1 MTPGH
6 RGSRCMSFWK
16 YIAALRALKAPI
28 GVWFSC
34 FSHTSVPNAAA
45 TCGHTYCG
53 VGGTSV
59 AMNCRRGLDGGA
71 VGQCRRLEIGRLTHG
86 VCGIHGVEIYATRS
100 STVTVQLCT
109 PNHSTGP
116 LLYMALQTKQDH
128 RLPAQLA
135 ARLAQRIETHA
146 LRPGTRLPS
155 IRNCAEESRV
165 SRSTVVEAYDQL
177 IAAGPDRIAA
187 RLGFLRAPARAT
199 SIAHRRAAAQPLPG
213 TVLDVS
219 WLLRAQRR
227 QSPGS
232 EQPGAGLLPE
242 DWLDHEMVAAAVR
255 GVGRSRG
262 SWLLK
267 YGAIEGYLPL
277 REALSTRLAQAGIDV
292 APEQIVTSAGATEA
306 IDLVARR
313 FLAPGDL
320 VFVEDPAWFV
330 MFARFAAFGARIVGV
345 PRGADGPD
353 IAALESLLARERPKL
368 FILNSVAHNPTG
380 SCMSA
385 AVAARVLELAAR
397 HDFMILEDDIYGDLQ
412 GRHAVR
418 LASLDDGRRVIYV
431 GGFSKTL
438 AANLRVGFV
447 AAHPALA
454 RELRDIKAL
463 TGLVVERARRA
474 RGGAHHHRAQLRT
487 HARTP
492 AHQAR

>member
-1 MTPGH
+1 
-6 RGSRCMSFWK
+6 MS
-16 YIAALRALKAPI
+16 
-28 GVWFSC
+28 
-34 FSHTSVPNAAA
+34 
-45 TCGHTYCG
+45 
-53 VGGTSV
+53 
-59 AMNCRRGLDGGA
+59 
-71 VGQCRRLEIGRLTHG
+71 
-86 VCGIHGVEIYATRS
+86 
-100 STVTVQLCT
+100 
-109 PNHSTGP
+109 
-116 LLYMALQTKQDH
+116 LQSKQDH

-135 ARLAQRIETHA
+135 ARLQQRIENHA

-155 IRNCAEESRV
+155 IRNCAQESRV
-165 SRSTVVEAYDQL
+165 SRSTVVEAYERL
-177 IAAGPDRIAA
+177 IAAGLVESRRGSGFYVRLRQPVNHA
-187 RLGFLRAPARAT
+187 R
-199 SIAHRRAAAQPLPG
+199 RRAAAAPVPG
-213 TVLDVS
+213 TVLDVN

-242 DWLDHEMVAAAVR
+242 DWLDHELVAAAVR

-267 YGAIEGYLPL
+267 YGSVEGYLPL
-277 REALSTRLAQAGIDV
+277 REALVARLARLGIDV
-292 APEQIVTSAGATEA
+292 PAEQIITTAGATAA

-313 FLAPGDL
+313 FLAPGDV

-353 IAALESLLARERPKL
+353 VVALESLLTREKPKL

-380 SCMSA
+380 SCIGA
-385 AVAARVLELAAR
+385 ANAARVLELAAR
-397 HDFMILEDDIYGDLQ
+397 HDFMIVEDDIYGDLQ
-412 GRHAVR
+412 GRHATR

-447 AAHPALA
+447 AAHPVLA

-463 TGLVVERARRA
+463 TGLSSPELCERVVARIVVERKYERMLEGIRA
-474 RGGAHHHRAQLRT
+474 RLDDCR
-487 HARTP
+487 ARTAEALERMGARIAGPP
-492 AHQAR
+492 AGGMYLWADFGCDTSELAAAGSREGVLLAPGSLFSPTQLPSTWMRVAAATCLNQAAMRFLAAAMRR

>member
-1 MTPGH
+1 
-6 RGSRCMSFWK
+6 
-16 YIAALRALKAPI
+16 
-28 GVWFSC
+28 
-34 FSHTSVPNAAA
+34 
-45 TCGHTYCG
+45 
-53 VGGTSV
+53 
-59 AMNCRRGLDGGA
+59 
-71 VGQCRRLEIGRLTHG
+71 
-86 VCGIHGVEIYATRS
+86 
-100 STVTVQLCT
+100 
-109 PNHSTGP
+109 
-116 LLYMALQTKQDH
+116 MALQTKQDH

-135 ARLAQRIETHA
+135 ARLAQRIENHA

-177 IAAGPDRIAA
+177 IAAGLIESRRGSGFYVRLRNHKAA
-187 RLGFLRAPARAT
+187 H
-199 SIAHRRAAAQPLPG
+199 HRRASTPPPPG

-267 YGAIEGYLPL
+267 YGAVEGYLPL
-277 REALSTRLAQAGIDV
+277 REALSTRLAHAGIVV
-292 APEQIVTSAGATEA
+292 APEQIVTTAGATQA

-345 PRGADGPD
+345 PRGQDGPD

-385 AVAARVLELAAR
+385 EVAARVLELATR

-431 GGFSKTL
+431 GGFAKTL

-454 RELRDIKAL
+454 SELRDIKAL
-463 TGLVVERARRA
+463 TGLSSSEIGERVVARIIIERSYERMLERLRTRLDECRARTADALQRMGARIAGPPPGGMYLWADFGRDTNELATAGSVEGVLCAPGSLFSPTQLPSTWMRVAAATCLNAKAMAFLQRA
-474 RGGAHHHRAQLRT
+474 MRR
-487 HARTP
+487 
-492 AHQAR
+492 

>member
-1 MTPGH
+1 
-6 RGSRCMSFWK
+6 
-16 YIAALRALKAPI
+16 
-28 GVWFSC
+28 
-34 FSHTSVPNAAA
+34 
-45 TCGHTYCG
+45 
-53 VGGTSV
+53 
-59 AMNCRRGLDGGA
+59 
-71 VGQCRRLEIGRLTHG
+71 
-86 VCGIHGVEIYATRS
+86 
-100 STVTVQLCT
+100 
-109 PNHSTGP
+109 
-116 LLYMALQTKQDH
+116 MALQTKQDH

-155 IRNCAEESRV
+155 IRNCAVESRV

-177 IAAGPDRIAA
+177 IAAGLIESRRGSGFYV
-187 RLGFLRAPARAT
+187 RLRHASNPAR
-199 SIAHRRAAAQPLPG
+199 RRAAVAPMPG

-242 DWLDHEMVAAAVR
+242 NWLDHELVASAVR

-267 YGAIEGYLPL
+267 YGAVEGYLPL
-277 REALSTRLAQAGIDV
+277 REALSTRLSQAGIDV
-292 APEQIVTSAGATEA
+292 GAEHIITTAGATEA

-330 MFARFAAFGARIVGV
+330 MFARFAAFGARLVGV
-345 PRGADGPD
+345 PRGPDGPD
-353 IAALESLLARERPKL
+353 MAALESLLARERPKL
-368 FILNSVAHNPTG
+368 FIMNSVAHNPTG
-380 SCMSA
+380 SCLTH
-385 AVAARVLELAAR
+385 AVASRVLELAAR

-412 GRHAVR
+412 GRYAVR
-418 LASLDDGRRVIYV
+418 LASIDDGRRVIYV

-447 AAHPALA
+447 AAHAALA
-454 RELRDIKAL
+454 NELRDIKAL
-463 TGLVVERARRA
+463 TGLASSELCERVVARIIVERRYERMLE
-474 RGGAHHHRAQLRT
+474 GLRT
-487 HARTP
+487 RLDECRGRTAEALGRMGATLFGPPPGGMYLWADFGRDTNEIATAGSREGVLCAPGSLFSPTQRPSTWMRVAAATCLNEAAMRFLSRAMAR
-492 AHQAR
+492 

>member
-1 MTPGH
+1 
-6 RGSRCMSFWK
+6 MS
-16 YIAALRALKAPI
+16 
-28 GVWFSC
+28 
-34 FSHTSVPNAAA
+34 
-45 TCGHTYCG
+45 
-53 VGGTSV
+53 
-59 AMNCRRGLDGGA
+59 
-71 VGQCRRLEIGRLTHG
+71 LE
-86 VCGIHGVEIYATRS
+86 
-100 STVTVQLCT
+100 
-109 PNHSTGP
+109 P
-116 LLYMALQTKQDH
+116 KQDH

-155 IRNCAEESRV
+155 IRNCAQESRV
-165 SRSTVVEAYDQL
+165 SRSTVVEAYDRL
-177 IAAGPDRIAA
+177 IAAGLVESRRGSGFYV
-187 RLGFLRAPARAT
+187 RLRHKAVQRRAT
-199 SIAHRRAAAQPLPG
+199 AHPMPSSA
-213 TVLDVS
+213 LDVS

-242 DWLDHEMVAAAVR
+242 NWLDHELVAAAVR

-267 YGAIEGYLPL
+267 YGAVEGYLPL
-277 REALSTRLAQAGIDV
+277 REALATRLAHLGIE
-292 APEQIVTSAGATEA
+292 APADQIVTTAGATQA

-313 FLAPGDL
+313 FLVPGDV

-345 PRGADGPD
+345 PRGPDGPD
-353 IAALESLLARERPKL
+353 IAALESLLAREKPKL

-380 SCMSA
+380 SCISQS
-385 AVAARVLELAAR
+385 VAARVLELAAR
-397 HDFMILEDDIYGDLQ
+397 HDFMIVEDDIYGDLQ

-418 LASLDDGRRVIYV
+418 LAALDDGRRVIYV

-454 RELRDIKAL
+454 AELRDIKAL
-463 TGLVVERARRA
+463 TGLASSELCERVVARIIVERRYERMLENLRA
-474 RGGAHHHRAQLRT
+474 RLDECRGRTAEALHRMGAKIAGPPPGGMYLWADFGRDTNEMAAAGSREGVLCAPGSLFSPTQLPTTWMRVAAATCLNEAAMKFLSRT
-487 HARTP
+487 MARTI
-492 AHQAR
+492 ARA

>member
-1 MTPGH
+1 
-6 RGSRCMSFWK
+6 MS
-16 YIAALRALKAPI
+16 
-28 GVWFSC
+28 
-34 FSHTSVPNAAA
+34 
-45 TCGHTYCG
+45 
-53 VGGTSV
+53 
-59 AMNCRRGLDGGA
+59 
-71 VGQCRRLEIGRLTHG
+71 
-86 VCGIHGVEIYATRS
+86 
-100 STVTVQLCT
+100 
-109 PNHSTGP
+109 
-116 LLYMALQTKQDH
+116 LQTKQDH

-155 IRNCAEESRV
+155 IRNCAVESRV

-177 IAAGPDRIAA
+177 IAAGLIESRRGSGFYVRMRHAHPSA
-187 RLGFLRAPARAT
+187 RK
-199 SIAHRRAAAQPLPG
+199 RAATPPLPG

-242 DWLDHEMVAAAVR
+242 NWLDHELVASAVR

-267 YGAIEGYLPL
+267 YGSVEGYLPL
-277 REALSTRLAQAGIDV
+277 REALSTRLGQVGIDV
-292 APEQIVTSAGATEA
+292 SAEQIITTAGATQA
-306 IDLVARR
+306 IDLAARR
-313 FLAPGDL
+313 FLAPGDV

-330 MFARFAAFGARIVGV
+330 MFARFAAFGARLVGV
-345 PRGADGPD
+345 PRGPDGPD
-353 IAALESLLARERPKL
+353 IAALESLLSRERPKL

-380 SCMSA
+380 SCMSQ

-418 LASLDDGRRVIYV
+418 LASLDDGRRVVYV

-447 AAHPALA
+447 AAHPSLA
-454 RELRDIKAL
+454 NELRDIKAL
-463 TGLVVERARRA
+463 TGLASSELGERVVARIIVERRYERMLEN
-474 RGGAHHHRAQLRT
+474 LRT
-487 HARTP
+487 RLDECRERTAEALLRVGVNVAGP
-492 AHQAR
+492 PPGGMYLWADFGRDTNEIASAGSREGVLCAPGSLFSPTQLPSTWMRVAAATCLNDSAMKFLGRCRSRA

>member
-1 MTPGH
+1 
-6 RGSRCMSFWK
+6 
-16 YIAALRALKAPI
+16 
-28 GVWFSC
+28 
-34 FSHTSVPNAAA
+34 
-45 TCGHTYCG
+45 
-53 VGGTSV
+53 
-59 AMNCRRGLDGGA
+59 MN
-71 VGQCRRLEIGRLTHG
+71 Q
-86 VCGIHGVEIYATRS
+86 YS
-100 STVTVQLCT
+100 YSTVDR

-116 LLYMALQTKQDH
+116 LLYMSLQTKQDH

-146 LRPGTRLPS
+146 LAPRHAPALHPQLRRGIARQ
-155 IRNCAEESRV
+155 

-177 IAAGPDRIAA
+177 IAAGLIESR
-187 RLGFLRAPARAT
+187 RGSGFYVRLRATNNPARRRHA
-199 SIAHRRAAAQPLPG
+199 AHPMPG

-242 DWLDHEMVAAAVR
+242 NWLDHELVASAVR

-267 YGAIEGYLPL
+267 YGAVEGYLPL
-277 REALSTRLAQAGIDV
+277 REALSTRLSQVGIDV
-292 APEQIVTSAGATEA
+292 GAEQIITTAGATEA

-313 FLAPGDL
+313 FLAPGDV

-345 PRGADGPD
+345 PRAADGPD
-353 IAALESLLARERPKL
+353 ISALESLLARERPKL

-380 SCMSA
+380 SCMSQS
-385 AVAARVLELAAR
+385 VATRVLELAAR

-418 LASLDDGRRVIYV
+418 LAALEDGAARDLRRRILQDPGRQPARGLRRGASRA
-431 GGFSKTL
+431 GGRT
-438 AANLRVGFV
+438 
-447 AAHPALA
+447 A
-454 RELRDIKAL
+454 RHQGVHR
-463 TGLVVERARRA
+463 TGLQRARRK
-474 RGGAHHHRAQLRT
+474 GGRAHHRGAPL
-487 HARTP
+487 
-492 AHQAR
+492 